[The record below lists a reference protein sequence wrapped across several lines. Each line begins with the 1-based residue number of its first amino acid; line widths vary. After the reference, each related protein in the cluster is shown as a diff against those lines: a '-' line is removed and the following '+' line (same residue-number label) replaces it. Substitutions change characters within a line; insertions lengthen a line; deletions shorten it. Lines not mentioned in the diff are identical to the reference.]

1 MSSSKARPVAPV
13 ACKSALRPTTAIN
26 IDSEK
31 SLHAILERINSPE
44 RENSMGSTLPPFCI
58 NLLPSSILN
67 SRRCLLVFTF
77 TTHTVHPD
85 MKRFGDTRRLP
96 EQLISHDHPEEH
108 EHTRKRNWLARN
120 LLRSLPG
127 RVVMSAYSTSVTKAT
142 LVNCLSP
149 WGDDDFV
156 ILPNVRVRDLSSSL
170 LPPV

>member
-1 MSSSKARPVAPV
+1 
-13 ACKSALRPTTAIN
+13 
-26 IDSEK
+26 
-31 SLHAILERINSPE
+31 
-44 RENSMGSTLPPFCI
+44 
-58 NLLPSSILN
+58 
-67 SRRCLLVFTF
+67 
-77 TTHTVHPD
+77 

-156 ILPNVRVRDLSSSL
+156 ILPNVRVRDLFILAVTSSMNIPGSDFITDFIYETL
-170 LPPV
+170 VEEILETEIARIQRMIEGRRPEEDHFQRFLDVGMAIHTDIVTTAVKTLTLRLRYDHLMKDAALGMFP